1 MAKQPQNLDN
11 PSRRKPAVEEPDG
24 VMADAVE
31 AYIRDVDWL
40 GPEHVVM
47 VASLRRMAAT
57 CDEHPDLVTAH
68 REVAT
73 ITRQL
78 NALKPLEDDAEQS
91 ALGAIL
97 ERAEGLRSVS

>member
-1 MAKQPQNLDN
+1 MAEMHKNMDKPR
-11 PSRRKPAVEEPDG
+11 RRKPAVNEPDG
-24 VMADAVE
+24 VMAEAVE

-40 GPEHVVM
+40 GPEHVVL

-57 CDEHPDLVTAH
+57 CDLYPELVTAH

-78 NALKPLEDDAEQS
+78 NALKPEPVEEDTS
-91 ALGAIL
+91 ALAGIL
-97 ERAEGLRSVS
+97 TRVEGLRAAG

>member
-11 PSRRKPAVEEPDG
+11 PSRRKPATKEPDG
-24 VMADAVE
+24 VMVEAVE

-40 GPEHVVM
+40 GPEHVVLI
-47 VASLRRMAAT
+47 ASLRRMAAT
-57 CDEHPDLVTAH
+57 CDLYPELVTAH

-78 NALKPLEDDAEQS
+78 NALKPEPVEEDTS
-91 ALGAIL
+91 ALAGIL
-97 ERAEGLRSVS
+97 TRVEGLRAAG

>member
-1 MAKQPQNLDN
+1 MGEKHSNMEKPR
-11 PSRRKPAVEEPDG
+11 RRKPAVDEPDG
-24 VMADAVE
+24 VMAEAVE

-40 GPEHVVM
+40 GPEHVVL

-57 CDEHPDLVTAH
+57 CDLYPELVTAH

-78 NALKPLEDDAEQS
+78 NALKPVEDETEPSGLAS
-91 ALGAIL
+91 IL
-97 ERAEGLRSVS
+97 ERAGNLRAV